1 VDVPEAVALI
11 EFLAG
16 QLGLVG
22 ALAAVPIAAVIKVII
37 SARLRLRV
45 RDDAADNAD
54 TTVREATAQVPSCCT
69 IGVRQKSV

>member
-1 VDVPEAVALI
+1 MDVPEAVALI

-37 SARLRLRV
+37 SARLRV
-45 RDDAADNAD
+45 RHDAADNAD
-54 TTVREATAQVPSCCT
+54 TTVREATAQVPTCCT